1 MAKKRMRVQ
10 LRLEEAEVRLIK
22 AFLLRED
29 MNDQM
34 VQAIF
39 SHLGR
44 TINHREIGFVRNGHI
59 KYSHIDPASEAE
71 TK

>member
-1 MAKKRMRVQ
+1 
-10 LRLEEAEVRLIK
+10 
-22 AFLLRED
+22 
-29 MNDQM
+29 
-34 VQAIF
+34 
-39 SHLGR
+39 LGR